1 MAPEKQVRKLE
12 EEHVAFLLNE
22 RVLEQW
28 AGKTMKER
36 TVLFHRRFPDKR
48 IAVTS
53 LRRLYLKH
61 KIRRKRVRH
70 EKVLPPGLRA
80 QYAAK
85 CSELLAELEWAE

>member
-53 LRRLYLKH
+53 LRRLYVKH
-61 KIRRKRVRH
+61 KVRRKRVRH

-85 CSELLAELEWAE
+85 